1 MYYDEKLVTVGNL
14 GMIMWLN
21 RNQGDK
27 NNIGLQ
33 NLDLLVTI
41 FFKSYATLNA
51 VFRSGRITWDI
62 PRITNHQPYI

>member
-41 FFKSYATLNA
+41 FLNHMQLWMQYL
-51 VFRSGRITWDI
+51 GQDG
-62 PRITNHQPYI
+62 